1 MLIKLFNNE
10 YFRMVNTTDAI
21 RYGALTIFIVII
33 ILSYL
38 LAPKATVGL
47 IIMNRLFYIK
57 LPSNYINVSFYVSS
71 AALMLLIT
79 LIPEYRR
86 WRINSIINGEL
97 PAFVRVIRDGISAG
111 LTLTESVAVMSKYS
125 TRTLAKMIS
134 SRVRQGIIGPG
145 ELSNILMELSREFN
159 NNNNLALLSI
169 VLNSALRSGVRATEV
184 LDLTYRE
191 LDNVITNEL
200 DKVNSLRPYVALA
213 YTITIVYVFLGSV
226 VLSVLLPKLTLT
238 AGSIT
243 GTLPTGVAQL
253 SGVDTSV
260 LLTLF
265 VYSIAVQAFLI
276 GMLIGRIV
284 YRNIYVGLMHSSAM
298 TIIAVATNYLL
309 NLYTPH
315 LLHI

>member
-1 MLIKLFNNE
+1 
-10 YFRMVNTTDAI
+10 MVNTTDAI

-47 IIMNRLFYIK
+47 IIMSRLFYIK

-111 LTLTESVAVMSKYS
+111 LTLTESVAVMSKYG

-134 SRVRQGIIGPG
+134 SRVGQGIIGPG
-145 ELSNILMELSREFN
+145 ELSNILMELSREF

-265 VYSIAVQAFLI
+265 VYSIVVQAFLI

>member
-1 MLIKLFNNE
+1 
-10 YFRMVNTTDAI
+10 MVNTTGAI
-21 RYGALTIFIVII
+21 KYGALTMFIVVI

-47 IIMNRLFYIK
+47 IIMGRLLYIK

-71 AALMLLIT
+71 AALMLLVT

-86 WRINSIINGEL
+86 WRINNIINGEL
-97 PAFVRVIRDGISAG
+97 PAFVRVIRDGIGAG

-134 SRVRQGIIGPG
+134 SRVGQGIIGPG
-145 ELSNILMELSREFN
+145 ELSNILMELSREF

-226 VLSVLLPKLTLT
+226 VMSVLLPKLTLT

-253 SGVDTSV
+253 SGVDMSV

-265 VYSIAVQAFLI
+265 VYSIVVQAFLI

-309 NLYTPH
+309 NIYTPH

>member
-1 MLIKLFNNE
+1 MDTLD
-10 YFRMVNTTDAI
+10 MVNTTGAI
-21 RYGALTIFIVII
+21 KYGALTMFIVII

-47 IIMNRLFYIK
+47 IIMGRLLYIK

-86 WRINSIINGEL
+86 WRINNIINGEL
-97 PAFVRVIRDGISAG
+97 PAFVRVIRDGIGAG

-134 SRVRQGIIGPG
+134 SRVGQGIIGPG
-145 ELSNILMELSREFN
+145 ELSNILMELSREF

-226 VLSVLLPKLTLT
+226 ILSVLLPKLTLT
-238 AGSIT
+238 AESIT

-265 VYSIAVQAFLI
+265 VYSIVVQAFLI

>member
-1 MLIKLFNNE
+1 
-10 YFRMVNTTDAI
+10 MVNTTGAI
-21 RYGALTIFIVII
+21 KYGALAMFIVVI

-47 IIMNRLFYIK
+47 IIMGRLLYIK

-86 WRINSIINGEL
+86 WRINNIINGEL
-97 PAFVRVIRDGISAG
+97 PAFVRVIRDGIGAG

-134 SRVRQGIIGPG
+134 SRVGQGIIGPG
-145 ELSNILMELSREFN
+145 ELSNILMELSREF

-226 VLSVLLPKLTLT
+226 ILSVLLPKLTLT
-238 AGSIT
+238 AESIT

-265 VYSIAVQAFLI
+265 VYSIVVQAFLI

>member
-1 MLIKLFNNE
+1 
-10 YFRMVNTTDAI
+10 MVNTTDAI

-134 SRVRQGIIGPG
+134 SRVGQGIIGPG
-145 ELSNILMELSREFN
+145 ELSNILMELSREF

-238 AGSIT
+238 AESIT

-265 VYSIAVQAFLI
+265 VYSIVVQAFLI

-284 YRNIYVGLMHSSAM
+284 YRNIYVGLMHSSVM

-309 NLYTPH
+309 NIYTPY

>member
-1 MLIKLFNNE
+1 
-10 YFRMVNTTDAI
+10 MVNTTGAI
-21 RYGALTIFIVII
+21 KYGALTMFIVII

-47 IIMNRLFYIK
+47 IIMGRLLYIK

-86 WRINSIINGEL
+86 WRINNIINGEL
-97 PAFVRVIRDGISAG
+97 PAFVRVIRDGIGAG

-134 SRVRQGIIGPG
+134 SRVGQGIIGPG
-145 ELSNILMELSREFN
+145 ELSNILMELSREF

-238 AGSIT
+238 AESIT

-265 VYSIAVQAFLI
+265 VYSIVVQAFLI

>member
-1 MLIKLFNNE
+1 
-10 YFRMVNTTDAI
+10 MVNTTDAI

-47 IIMNRLFYIK
+47 IIMSRLFYIK

-86 WRINSIINGEL
+86 WRINNIINGEL

-111 LTLTESVAVMSKYS
+111 LTLTESVAVMSKYG

-134 SRVRQGIIGPG
+134 SRVGQGIIGPG
-145 ELSNILMELSREFN
+145 ELSNILMELSREF

-238 AGSIT
+238 AESIT

-265 VYSIAVQAFLI
+265 VYSIVVQAFLI

-309 NLYTPH
+309 NIYTPY
-315 LLHI
+315 LLHV

>member
-1 MLIKLFNNE
+1 
-10 YFRMVNTTDAI
+10 MVNTTSAI
-21 RYGALTIFIVII
+21 KYGALTMFIVII

-47 IIMNRLFYIK
+47 IIMGRLLYIK

-71 AALMLLIT
+71 AALMLLVT

-97 PAFVRVIRDGISAG
+97 PAFVRVIRDGIGAG
-111 LTLTESVAVMSKYS
+111 LTLTESVAVMSKYG

-134 SRVRQGIIGPG
+134 SRVGQGIIGPG

-159 NNNNLALLSI
+159 NNNLALLSI
-169 VLNSALRSGVRATEV
+169 VLNSALRSGVKATEV

-265 VYSIAVQAFLI
+265 VYSIVVQAFLI

-309 NLYTPH
+309 NIYTPY

>member
-1 MLIKLFNNE
+1 
-10 YFRMVNTTDAI
+10 MVNTTDAI

-47 IIMNRLFYIK
+47 IIMSRLFYIK

-86 WRINSIINGEL
+86 WRINNIINGEL
-97 PAFVRVIRDGISAG
+97 PAFVRVIRDGIGAG

-134 SRVRQGIIGPG
+134 SRVGQGIIGPG
-145 ELSNILMELSREFN
+145 ELSNILMELSREF

-226 VLSVLLPKLTLT
+226 ILSVLLPKLTLT
-238 AGSIT
+238 AESIT

>member
-1 MLIKLFNNE
+1 
-10 YFRMVNTTDAI
+10 MVNTTGAI
-21 RYGALTIFIVII
+21 KYGALTMFIVII

-47 IIMNRLFYIK
+47 IIMGRLLYIK

-71 AALMLLIT
+71 AALMLLVT

-86 WRINSIINGEL
+86 WRINNIINGEL
-97 PAFVRVIRDGISAG
+97 PAFVRVIRDGIGAG

-134 SRVRQGIIGPG
+134 SRVGQGIIGPG
-145 ELSNILMELSREFN
+145 ELSNILMELSREF

-265 VYSIAVQAFLI
+265 VYSIVVQAFLI

-309 NLYTPH
+309 NIYTPH

>member
-1 MLIKLFNNE
+1 MLIKLLNNR
-10 YFRMVNTTDAI
+10 YFRMANTTGI
-21 RYGALTIFIVII
+21 IKYGALATFIVII

-47 IIMNRLFYIK
+47 IIMGRLFYVK

-71 AALMLLIT
+71 AALILLVA

-86 WRINSIINGEL
+86 WRINNIINGEL
-97 PAFVRVIRDGISAG
+97 PAFIRVIRDGIGAG
-111 LTLTESVAVMSKYS
+111 LTLTESVAVMSKYG

-134 SRVRQGIIGPG
+134 SRVGQGIIGPG
-145 ELSNILMELSREFN
+145 ELSNILMELSREF

-226 VLSVLLPKLTLT
+226 VMSVLLPKLTLT

-253 SGVDTSV
+253 SGVDMSV

-265 VYSIAVQAFLI
+265 VYSIVVQAFLI

-298 TIIAVATNYLL
+298 TIIAVTTNYLL
-309 NLYTPH
+309 NIYTPY
-315 LLHI
+315 LLHV

>member
-1 MLIKLFNNE
+1 
-10 YFRMVNTTDAI
+10 MVNTTGAI
-21 RYGALTIFIVII
+21 KYGALTMFIVII

-47 IIMNRLFYIK
+47 IIMGRLLYIK

-71 AALMLLIT
+71 AALMLLVT

-86 WRINSIINGEL
+86 WRINNIINGEL
-97 PAFVRVIRDGISAG
+97 PAFVRVIRDGIGAG

-134 SRVRQGIIGPG
+134 SRVGQGIIGPG
-145 ELSNILMELSREFN
+145 ELSNILMELSREF

-238 AGSIT
+238 AESIT

-265 VYSIAVQAFLI
+265 VYSIVVQAFLI

-284 YRNIYVGLMHSSAM
+284 YRNIYVGLMHSSVM

>member
-1 MLIKLFNNE
+1 
-10 YFRMVNTTDAI
+10 MVNTTGAI
-21 RYGALTIFIVII
+21 KYGALTMFIVII

-47 IIMNRLFYIK
+47 IIMGRLLYIK

-86 WRINSIINGEL
+86 WRINNIINGEL
-97 PAFVRVIRDGISAG
+97 PAFVRVIRDGIGAG
-111 LTLTESVAVMSKYS
+111 LTLTESVAVMSKYG

-134 SRVRQGIIGPG
+134 SRVGQGIIGPG
-145 ELSNILMELSREFN
+145 ELSNILMELSREF

-265 VYSIAVQAFLI
+265 VYSIVVQAFLI

-309 NLYTPH
+309 NIYTPH

>member
-1 MLIKLFNNE
+1 
-10 YFRMVNTTDAI
+10 MVNTTGAI
-21 RYGALTIFIVII
+21 KYGALTMFIVII

-47 IIMNRLFYIK
+47 IIMGRLLYIK

-71 AALMLLIT
+71 AALMLLVT

-86 WRINSIINGEL
+86 WRINNIINGEL
-97 PAFVRVIRDGISAG
+97 PAFVRVIRDGIGAG
-111 LTLTESVAVMSKYS
+111 LTLTESVAVMSKYG

-134 SRVRQGIIGPG
+134 SRVGQGIIGPG
-145 ELSNILMELSREFN
+145 ELSNILMELSREF

-265 VYSIAVQAFLI
+265 VYSIVVQAFLI

-309 NLYTPH
+309 NIYTPY

>member
-1 MLIKLFNNE
+1 MA
-10 YFRMVNTTDAI
+10 NTTGI
-21 RYGALTIFIVII
+21 IKYGALATFIVII

-47 IIMNRLFYIK
+47 IIMGRLFYVK

-71 AALMLLIT
+71 AALILLVA

-86 WRINSIINGEL
+86 WRINNIINGEL
-97 PAFVRVIRDGISAG
+97 PAFIRVIRDGIGAG
-111 LTLTESVAVMSKYS
+111 LTLTESVAVMSKYG

-134 SRVRQGIIGPG
+134 SRVGQGIIGPG
-145 ELSNILMELSREFN
+145 ELSNILMELSREF

-226 VLSVLLPKLTLT
+226 VMSVLLPKLTLT

-243 GTLPTGVAQL
+243 GTLPTGVTQL
-253 SGVDTSV
+253 SGVDMSV

-265 VYSIAVQAFLI
+265 VYSIVVQAFLI

-298 TIIAVATNYLL
+298 TIIAVTTNYLL
-309 NLYTPH
+309 NIYTPH

>member
-1 MLIKLFNNE
+1 
-10 YFRMVNTTDAI
+10 MVNTTGAI
-21 RYGALTIFIVII
+21 KYGALTMFIVII

-47 IIMNRLFYIK
+47 IIMGRLLYIK

-71 AALMLLIT
+71 AALMLLVT

-86 WRINSIINGEL
+86 WRINNIINGEL
-97 PAFVRVIRDGISAG
+97 PAFVRVIRDGIGAG

-134 SRVRQGIIGPG
+134 SRVGQGIIGPG
-145 ELSNILMELSREFN
+145 ELSNILMELSREF

-238 AGSIT
+238 AESIT

-265 VYSIAVQAFLI
+265 VYSIVVQAFLI

>member
-1 MLIKLFNNE
+1 
-10 YFRMVNTTDAI
+10 MVNTTGAI
-21 RYGALTIFIVII
+21 KYGALTMFIVII

-47 IIMNRLFYIK
+47 IIMGRLLYIK

-71 AALMLLIT
+71 AALMLLVT

-86 WRINSIINGEL
+86 WRINNIINGEL
-97 PAFVRVIRDGISAG
+97 PAFVRVIRDGIGAG

-134 SRVRQGIIGPG
+134 SRVGQGIIGPG
-145 ELSNILMELSREFN
+145 ELSNILMELSREF

-238 AGSIT
+238 AESIT

-265 VYSIAVQAFLI
+265 VYSIVVQAFLI

-284 YRNIYVGLMHSSAM
+284 YRNIYVGLMHSSVM

-309 NLYTPH
+309 NIYTPY

>member
-1 MLIKLFNNE
+1 
-10 YFRMVNTTDAI
+10 MVNTTGAI
-21 RYGALTIFIVII
+21 KYGALTMFIVII

-47 IIMNRLFYIK
+47 IIMGRLLYIK

-86 WRINSIINGEL
+86 WRINNIINGEL
-97 PAFVRVIRDGISAG
+97 PAFVRVIRDGIGAG

-134 SRVRQGIIGPG
+134 SRVGQGIIGPG
-145 ELSNILMELSREFN
+145 ELSNILMELSREF

-226 VLSVLLPKLTLT
+226 ILSVLLPKLTLT
-238 AGSIT
+238 AESIT

-265 VYSIAVQAFLI
+265 VYSIVVQAFLI

>member
-1 MLIKLFNNE
+1 
-10 YFRMVNTTDAI
+10 MVNTTSAI
-21 RYGALTIFIVII
+21 KYGALTMFIVII

-47 IIMNRLFYIK
+47 IIMGRLLYIK

-71 AALMLLIT
+71 AALMLLVT

-86 WRINSIINGEL
+86 WRINNIINGEL
-97 PAFVRVIRDGISAG
+97 PAFVRVIRDGIGAG
-111 LTLTESVAVMSKYS
+111 LTLTESVAMMSKYS

-134 SRVRQGIIGPG
+134 SRVGQGIIGPG
-145 ELSNILMELSREFN
+145 ELSNILMELSREF

-238 AGSIT
+238 AESIT

-265 VYSIAVQAFLI
+265 VYSIVVQAFLI

-309 NLYTPH
+309 NIYTPY

>member
-1 MLIKLFNNE
+1 
-10 YFRMVNTTDAI
+10 MVNTTGAI
-21 RYGALTIFIVII
+21 KYGALTMFIVII

-47 IIMNRLFYIK
+47 IIMGRLLYIK

-71 AALMLLIT
+71 AALMLLVT

-86 WRINSIINGEL
+86 WRINNIINGEL
-97 PAFVRVIRDGISAG
+97 PAFVRVIRDGIGAG
-111 LTLTESVAVMSKYS
+111 LTLTESVAVMSKYG

-134 SRVRQGIIGPG
+134 SRVGQGIIGPG
-145 ELSNILMELSREFN
+145 ELSNILMELSREF

-226 VLSVLLPKLTLT
+226 VMSVLLPKLTLT

-253 SGVDTSV
+253 SGVDMSV

-265 VYSIAVQAFLI
+265 VYSIVVQAFLI

-309 NLYTPH
+309 NIYTPH

>member
-1 MLIKLFNNE
+1 
-10 YFRMVNTTDAI
+10 MVNTTGAI
-21 RYGALTIFIVII
+21 KYGALTMFIVVI

-47 IIMNRLFYIK
+47 IIMGRLLYIK

-71 AALMLLIT
+71 AALMLLVT

-86 WRINSIINGEL
+86 WRINNIINGEL
-97 PAFVRVIRDGISAG
+97 PAFVRVIRDGIGAG
-111 LTLTESVAVMSKYS
+111 LTLTESVAAMSKYS

-134 SRVRQGIIGPG
+134 SRVGQGIIGPG
-145 ELSNILMELSREFN
+145 ELSNILMELSREF

-238 AGSIT
+238 AESIT

-265 VYSIAVQAFLI
+265 VYSIVVQAFLI

>member
-1 MLIKLFNNE
+1 
-10 YFRMVNTTDAI
+10 MVNTTGAI
-21 RYGALTIFIVII
+21 KYGALTMFIVVI

-47 IIMNRLFYIK
+47 IIMGRLLYIK

-86 WRINSIINGEL
+86 WRINNIINGEL
-97 PAFVRVIRDGISAG
+97 PAFVRVIRDGIGAG

-134 SRVRQGIIGPG
+134 SRVGQGIIGPG
-145 ELSNILMELSREFN
+145 ELSNILMELSREF

-226 VLSVLLPKLTLT
+226 ILSVLLPKLTLT
-238 AGSIT
+238 AESIT

-265 VYSIAVQAFLI
+265 VYSIVVQAFLI

>member
-1 MLIKLFNNE
+1 
-10 YFRMVNTTDAI
+10 MVNTTGAI
-21 RYGALTIFIVII
+21 KYGALTMFIVII

-47 IIMNRLFYIK
+47 IIMGRLLYIK

-71 AALMLLIT
+71 AALMLLVT

-86 WRINSIINGEL
+86 WRINNIINGEL
-97 PAFVRVIRDGISAG
+97 PAFVRVIRDGIGAG

-134 SRVRQGIIGPG
+134 SRVGQGIIGPG
-145 ELSNILMELSREFN
+145 ELSNILMELSREF

-265 VYSIAVQAFLI
+265 VYSIVVQAFLI

>member
-1 MLIKLFNNE
+1 
-10 YFRMVNTTDAI
+10 MVNTTDAI

-111 LTLTESVAVMSKYS
+111 LTLTESVAVMSKYG

-145 ELSNILMELSREFN
+145 ELSNILMELSREF

-265 VYSIAVQAFLI
+265 VYSIVVQAFLI

-309 NLYTPH
+309 NIYTPY

>member
-1 MLIKLFNNE
+1 M
-10 YFRMVNTTDAI
+10 
-21 RYGALTIFIVII
+21 FIVVI

-47 IIMNRLFYIK
+47 IIMGRLLYIK

-71 AALMLLIT
+71 AALMLLVT

-86 WRINSIINGEL
+86 WRINNIINGEL
-97 PAFVRVIRDGISAG
+97 PAFVRVIRDGIGAG

-134 SRVRQGIIGPG
+134 SRVGQGIIGPG
-145 ELSNILMELSREFN
+145 ELSNILMELSREF

-238 AGSIT
+238 AESIT

-265 VYSIAVQAFLI
+265 VYSIVVQAFLI

>member
-1 MLIKLFNNE
+1 
-10 YFRMVNTTDAI
+10 MVNTTDAI

-47 IIMNRLFYIK
+47 IIMSRLFYIK

-111 LTLTESVAVMSKYS
+111 LTLTESVAVMSKYG

-134 SRVRQGIIGPG
+134 SRVGQGIIGPG
-145 ELSNILMELSREFN
+145 ELSNILMELSREF

-238 AGSIT
+238 AESIT

-265 VYSIAVQAFLI
+265 VYSIVVQAFLI

-309 NLYTPH
+309 NIYTPY
-315 LLHI
+315 LLHV

>member
-1 MLIKLFNNE
+1 
-10 YFRMVNTTDAI
+10 MVNTTGAI
-21 RYGALTIFIVII
+21 KYGALTMFIVII

-47 IIMNRLFYIK
+47 IIMGRLLYIK

-71 AALMLLIT
+71 AALMLLVT

-86 WRINSIINGEL
+86 WRINNIINGEL
-97 PAFVRVIRDGISAG
+97 PAFVRVIRDGIGAG

-134 SRVRQGIIGPG
+134 SRVGQGIIGPG
-145 ELSNILMELSREFN
+145 ELSNILMELSREF

-226 VLSVLLPKLTLT
+226 ILSVLLPKLTLT

-265 VYSIAVQAFLI
+265 VYSIVVQAFLI

>member
-1 MLIKLFNNE
+1 
-10 YFRMVNTTDAI
+10 MVNTTGAI
-21 RYGALTIFIVII
+21 KYGALTMFIVVI

-47 IIMNRLFYIK
+47 IIMGRLLYIK

-71 AALMLLIT
+71 AALMLLVT

-86 WRINSIINGEL
+86 WRINNIINGEL
-97 PAFVRVIRDGISAG
+97 PAFVRVIRDGIGAG

-134 SRVRQGIIGPG
+134 SRVGQGIIGPG
-145 ELSNILMELSREFN
+145 ELSNILMELSREF

-226 VLSVLLPKLTLT
+226 ILSVLLPKLTLT
-238 AGSIT
+238 AESIT

-265 VYSIAVQAFLI
+265 VYSIVVQAFLI

>member
-1 MLIKLFNNE
+1 
-10 YFRMVNTTDAI
+10 MVNTTSAI
-21 RYGALTIFIVII
+21 KYGALTMFIVII

-47 IIMNRLFYIK
+47 IIMGRLLYIK

-71 AALMLLIT
+71 AALMLLVT

-86 WRINSIINGEL
+86 WRINNIINGEL
-97 PAFVRVIRDGISAG
+97 PAFVRVIRDGIGAG
-111 LTLTESVAVMSKYS
+111 LTLTESVAVMSKYG

-134 SRVRQGIIGPG
+134 SRVGQGIIGPG
-145 ELSNILMELSREFN
+145 ELSNILMELSREF

-265 VYSIAVQAFLI
+265 VYSIVVQAFLI

>member
-1 MLIKLFNNE
+1 
-10 YFRMVNTTDAI
+10 MVNTTDAI

-47 IIMNRLFYIK
+47 IIMSRLFYIK

-111 LTLTESVAVMSKYS
+111 LTLTESVAVMSKYG
-125 TRTLAKMIS
+125 TRTLARMIS
-134 SRVRQGIIGPG
+134 SRVGQGIIGPG
-145 ELSNILMELSREFN
+145 ELSNILMELSREF

-265 VYSIAVQAFLI
+265 VYSIVVQAFLI

-309 NLYTPH
+309 NIYTPY
-315 LLHI
+315 LLHV

>member
-1 MLIKLFNNE
+1 
-10 YFRMVNTTDAI
+10 MVNTTGAI
-21 RYGALTIFIVII
+21 KYGALTMFIVII

-47 IIMNRLFYIK
+47 IIMGRLLYIK

-71 AALMLLIT
+71 AALMLLVT

-86 WRINSIINGEL
+86 WRINNIINGEL
-97 PAFVRVIRDGISAG
+97 PAFVRVIRDGIGAG

-134 SRVRQGIIGPG
+134 SRVGQGIIGPG
-145 ELSNILMELSREFN
+145 ELSNILMELSREF

-253 SGVDTSV
+253 SGVDMSV

-265 VYSIAVQAFLI
+265 VYSIVVQAFLI

-309 NLYTPH
+309 NIYTPH

>member
-1 MLIKLFNNE
+1 
-10 YFRMVNTTDAI
+10 MVNTTGAI
-21 RYGALTIFIVII
+21 KYGALTMFIVII

-47 IIMNRLFYIK
+47 IIMGRLLYIK

-71 AALMLLIT
+71 AALMLLVT

-86 WRINSIINGEL
+86 WRINNIINGEL
-97 PAFVRVIRDGISAG
+97 PAFVRVIRDGIGAG

-134 SRVRQGIIGPG
+134 SRVGQGIIGPG
-145 ELSNILMELSREFN
+145 ELSNILMELSREF

-238 AGSIT
+238 AESIT

-265 VYSIAVQAFLI
+265 VYSIVVQAFLI

-309 NLYTPH
+309 NIYTPH

>member
-1 MLIKLFNNE
+1 
-10 YFRMVNTTDAI
+10 MVNTTGAI
-21 RYGALTIFIVII
+21 KYGALTMFIVVIT
-33 ILSYL
+33 LSYL

-47 IIMNRLFYIK
+47 IIMGRLLYIK

-71 AALMLLIT
+71 AALMLLVT

-86 WRINSIINGEL
+86 WRINNIINGEL
-97 PAFVRVIRDGISAG
+97 PAFVRVIRDGIGAG

-134 SRVRQGIIGPG
+134 SRVGQGIIGPG
-145 ELSNILMELSREFN
+145 ELSNILMELSREF

-238 AGSIT
+238 AESIT

-265 VYSIAVQAFLI
+265 VYSIVVQAFLI

>member
-1 MLIKLFNNE
+1 MLIKLFNNG

-47 IIMNRLFYIK
+47 IIMSRLFYIK

-111 LTLTESVAVMSKYS
+111 LTLTESVAVMSKYG
-125 TRTLAKMIS
+125 TRTLARMIS
-134 SRVRQGIIGPG
+134 SRVGQGIIGPG
-145 ELSNILMELSREFN
+145 ELSNILMELSREF

-265 VYSIAVQAFLI
+265 VYSIVVQAFLI

-309 NLYTPH
+309 NIYTPY
-315 LLHI
+315 LLHV

>member
-1 MLIKLFNNE
+1 M
-10 YFRMVNTTDAI
+10 NTTDAI

-47 IIMNRLFYIK
+47 IIMSRLFYIK

-71 AALMLLIT
+71 AALMLLVT

-86 WRINSIINGEL
+86 WRINNIINGEL

-111 LTLTESVAVMSKYS
+111 LTLTESVAVMSKYG

-134 SRVRQGIIGPG
+134 SRVGQGIIGPG
-145 ELSNILMELSREFN
+145 ELSNILMELSREF

-265 VYSIAVQAFLI
+265 VYSIVVQAFLI

-309 NLYTPH
+309 NIYTPY

>member
-1 MLIKLFNNE
+1 M
-10 YFRMVNTTDAI
+10 NTTDAI

-47 IIMNRLFYIK
+47 IIMSRLFYIK

-111 LTLTESVAVMSKYS
+111 LTLTESVAVMSKYG

-134 SRVRQGIIGPG
+134 SRVGQGIIGPG
-145 ELSNILMELSREFN
+145 ELSNILMELSREF

-265 VYSIAVQAFLI
+265 VYSIVVQAFLI

-309 NLYTPH
+309 NIYTPY

>member
-1 MLIKLFNNE
+1 
-10 YFRMVNTTDAI
+10 MVNTTGAI
-21 RYGALTIFIVII
+21 KYGALTMFIVII

-47 IIMNRLFYIK
+47 IIMGRLLYIK

-71 AALMLLIT
+71 AALMLLVT

-86 WRINSIINGEL
+86 WRINNIINGEL
-97 PAFVRVIRDGISAG
+97 PAFVRVIRDGIGAG

-134 SRVRQGIIGPG
+134 SRVGQGIIGPG
-145 ELSNILMELSREFN
+145 ELSNILMELSREF

-191 LDNVITNEL
+191 LDDVITNEL

-226 VLSVLLPKLTLT
+226 ILSVLLPKLTLT
-238 AGSIT
+238 AESIT

-265 VYSIAVQAFLI
+265 VYSIVVQAFLI

>member
-1 MLIKLFNNE
+1 
-10 YFRMVNTTDAI
+10 MVNTTDAI

-47 IIMNRLFYIK
+47 IIMSRLFYIK

-71 AALMLLIT
+71 AALMLLVT

-111 LTLTESVAVMSKYS
+111 LTLTESVAVMSKYG

-134 SRVRQGIIGPG
+134 SRVGQGIIGPG
-145 ELSNILMELSREFN
+145 ELSNILMELSREF

-265 VYSIAVQAFLI
+265 VYSIVVQAFLI

-309 NLYTPH
+309 NIYTPY

>member
-1 MLIKLFNNE
+1 
-10 YFRMVNTTDAI
+10 MVNTTDAI

-111 LTLTESVAVMSKYS
+111 LTLTESVAVMSKYG

-145 ELSNILMELSREFN
+145 ELSNILMELSREF

-238 AGSIT
+238 AESIT

-265 VYSIAVQAFLI
+265 VYSIVVQAFLI

-309 NLYTPH
+309 NIYTPH